1 VASDPSLII
10 FLRWTKLAGKTWQA
24 LNSHGEKG
32 VEIKHDEL
40 GYLDYQINQW
50 YEQAAENL
58 KLGPNTSERQMQYAN
73 VQYLQ
78 VVLFVR
84 KSHLLNLIYR
94 PILQLS
100 SRIHQNLQQAEA
112 GVRIAKESIQ
122 VVSELNKNTI
132 LIRKHALFFKHLV
145 LTAFGNLL
153 LAVVNASSV
162 FWESVRKEF
171 DTALNLI
178 KFLSAR
184 SAPMLRLWKRLE
196 GLRDLQAKI
205 FRASSVPSIEASDE
219 DRRDNPLGGLSLE
232 ELFPPFPDVT
242 AELPAPESSTYD
254 TGDLEMREHLNNL
267 FDASMGY
274 DIFFDFPYVE

>member
-1 VASDPSLII
+1 M

-32 VEIKHDEL
+32 AEIRHDEL
-40 GYLDYQINQW
+40 DYLNYKINQW

-58 KLGPNTSERQMQYAN
+58 KFGPTRLERQVQYAN

-94 PILQLS
+94 PALQLS
-100 SRIHQNLQQAEA
+100 SRIHRNLEQANA

-122 VVSELNKNTI
+122 VVSELNEHTI

-153 LAVVNASSV
+153 LAVVNASSL
-162 FWESVRKEF
+162 FWETVRGEF
-171 DTALNLI
+171 DTALDLI
-178 KFLSAR
+178 YFLSAR

-205 FRASSVPSIEASDE
+205 LRASSVLPTQASKE
-219 DRRDNPLGGLSLE
+219 HQRDDPLGGLSLQ
-232 ELFPPFPDVT
+232 ELFPPFPSVT
-242 AELPAPESSTYD
+242 AELPAPESSAYPID
-254 TGDLEMREHLNNL
+254 DPEMREHLNGL
-267 FDASMGY
+267 FDSSMGY
-274 DIFFDFPYVE
+274 DIFFDFPSLELE